1 MKIKSSIIILFTALL
16 ISAYSTESNE
26 NIRFGAPSGGGK
38 IIVKHGFVLSF
49 DGALKDPLWVS
60 YCLKKENLPQAGP
73 GRNGVFKP
81 DASLKESY
89 RTSRADYPD
98 AYEKCPMAP
107 AVDMAYNKK
116 AFADVFVLSN
126 VCPMSPALKN
136 KKWREL
142 EEAVRGFVKKHGQA
156 WVVTGPVFANGGKK
170 QKRTGVARIAVPSG
184 FYKVILYQSED
195 FAFHAA
201 GFYMDNRAEDLPLA
215 SYMTSVTDIEAKTGL
230 VFFGVFPPEVR
241 AQMKKKSSGEDFLG
255 NKGSM
260 IPAGKP

>member
-1 MKIKSSIIILFTALL
+1 VKIKSSIIILFTALL

-107 AVDMAYNKK
+107 AVDMAYNKRLLPT
-116 AFADVFVLSN
+116 FLCFQ
-126 VCPMSPALKN
+126 MSAPC
-136 KKWREL
+136 RP
-142 EEAVRGFVKKHGQA
+142 R
-156 WVVTGPVFANGGKK
+156 
-170 QKRTGVARIAVPSG
+170 
-184 FYKVILYQSED
+184 
-195 FAFHAA
+195 
-201 GFYMDNRAEDLPLA
+201 
-215 SYMTSVTDIEAKTGL
+215 
-230 VFFGVFPPEVR
+230 
-241 AQMKKKSSGEDFLG
+241 
-255 NKGSM
+255 
-260 IPAGKP
+260 